1 MSGDGRSASQVT
13 ARSLCQKALSGML
26 KEWIAML
33 EKEKRRV
40 ITLRLLSEFWLTRYW
55 RQNIKFNLGLC
66 SLGLRLFLL
75 LHNDRGPEK
84 FLIPSQRKIM
94 K

>member
-13 ARSLCQKALSGML
+13 TRSLCQKALSGML

-40 ITLRLLSEFWLTRYW
+40 TLRLLSEVWLTGYW
-55 RQNIKFNLGLC
+55 RQNIQFNLGLC